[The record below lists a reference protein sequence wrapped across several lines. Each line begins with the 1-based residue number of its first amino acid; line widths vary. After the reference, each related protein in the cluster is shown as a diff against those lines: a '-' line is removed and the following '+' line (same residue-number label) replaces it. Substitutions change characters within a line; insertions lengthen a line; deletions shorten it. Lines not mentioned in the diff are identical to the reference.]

1 MPLFC
6 SHHLDK
12 VYQKIKGERK
22 NKVQGFF
29 KITSSLPSTPCEVHV
44 SDKCEAAVGTV
55 DDAQEPDKE
64 KSGWIGL
71 VP

>member
-1 MPLFC
+1 MPLLC
-6 SHHLDK
+6 SHHLEK
-12 VYQKIKGERK
+12 IYQKMKGERMSEG
-22 NKVQGFF
+22 QDFF

-64 KSGWIGL
+64 KSGWSWL